1 MHGSI
6 FLFNEVNRCKNLT
19 FCENFGSLFCLLTTK
34 RKAGTML
41 CCQTVA
47 SWGTVVVRDRLA
59 AFDSFRHYM
68 VWCCFHLVCL
78 CVCVWL
84 WQNVVLRARAFF
96 AMCLFV
102 RPSVDFC
109 RRDSFT
115 TPQDA
120 DTDAHRCVGDESC
133 VWRWV
138 LRVDAVATR
147 LIASQV
153 NY

>member
-78 CVCVWL
+78 CVCVCL
-84 WQNVVLRARAFF
+84 IMAKCGFESKSFLCHVLICPSICGFLSAWQLHDPAR
-96 AMCLFV
+96 CRHRCSQV
-102 RPSVDFC
+102 C
-109 RRDSFT
+109 RRWKLCLKLST
-115 TPQDA
+115 TCWC
-120 DTDAHRCVGDESC
+120 RCNSSD
-133 VWRWV
+133 R
-138 LRVDAVATR
+138 
-147 LIASQV
+147 IAS
-153 NY
+153 